1 MEVFA
6 GSFSSSIEQVFQMI
20 NITRTRTQPRSSRSM
35 SLGGKQAFLH
45 RYFSLSLLF
54 FSPFKKIIV
63 ILAVAKIQLLILWYA
78 IEHLDILDVAN
89 FLPYIYELFL

>member
-1 MEVFA
+1 
-6 GSFSSSIEQVFQMI
+6 
-20 NITRTRTQPRSSRSM
+20 M

-54 FSPFKKIIV
+54 FFSIFKKIV

-78 IEHLDILDVAN
+78 IEYLDILDVAN
-89 FLPYIYELFL
+89 FLPTFMNFFFKMDHFHVELMS